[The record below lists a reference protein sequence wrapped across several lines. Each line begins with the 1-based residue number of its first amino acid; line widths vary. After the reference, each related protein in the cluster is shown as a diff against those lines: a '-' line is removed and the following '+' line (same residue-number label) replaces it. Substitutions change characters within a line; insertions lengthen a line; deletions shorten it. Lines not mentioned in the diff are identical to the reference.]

1 MGYSNNKEK
10 TCVTVVEGRKTLIHK
25 SKKCNP
31 GPGMVVI
38 LASVSIFYLMT
49 ANNGMVAADYYSNG
63 ELADIL
69 YLEKLN
75 AMQPQRRYYDE
86 DYGEQMISAG
96 MPVEKRGGNDA
107 INRIISRL
115 RPTYSKRPRES
126 KRGVDFGLARG
137 FSGSQALKHALGLE
151 AARYAGGPG
160 RKKRTDPS
168 AGPMEE

>member
-1 MGYSNNKEK
+1 M
-10 TCVTVVEGRKTLIHK
+10 KTLMNG
-25 SKKCNP
+25 SKKCNF

-38 LASVSIFYLMT
+38 LVSVTIFYLMT
-49 ANNGMVAADYYSNG
+49 ANNGMVSADYYTNG

-75 AMQPQRRYYDE
+75 AMKPQMKYYDD
-86 DYGEQMISAG
+86 DYGEQMISSG
-96 MPVEKRGGNDA
+96 PVEKRGGNDA

-160 RKKRTDPS
+160 RKKRTGPS